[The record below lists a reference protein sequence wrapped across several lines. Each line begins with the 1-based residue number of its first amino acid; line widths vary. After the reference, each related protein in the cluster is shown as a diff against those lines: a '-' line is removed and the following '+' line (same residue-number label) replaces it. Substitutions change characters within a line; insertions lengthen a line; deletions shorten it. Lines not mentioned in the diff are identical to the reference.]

1 MIANEHDL
9 FNMENNEPT
18 GTVKVSCEMTCAIA
32 QFENLKPRIEV
43 ECQAKDVEQVMDWL
57 RAQQRIQYKR
67 VKE

>member
-9 FNMENNEPT
+9 FSIENNQPT

-43 ECQAKDVEQVMDWL
+43 ECKAENTTSVLDWL

-67 VKE
+67 IKQ